1 MQYYPNLQF
10 KEPFLQSAAIQ
21 ITLNHVPI
29 TIASAYCPPRHNIS
43 PIMFDDYFSTLGHN
57 FIVGGDL
64 NVKNIDWGYHSNNS
78 KGISLKQIALKSKT
92 SP

>member
-1 MQYYPNLQF
+1 MLYYLQTQF

-29 TIASAYCPPRHNIS
+29 TIASVYCPLRHNIS
-43 PIMFDDYFSTLGHN
+43 TIMFDDYFSTLGHN

-64 NVKNIDWGYHSNNS
+64 NAKNIDWGCHSNNP
-78 KGISLKQIALKSKT
+78 KGISQKQISLI
-92 SP
+92 